1 MKSLMNLNPLLVLA
15 PHTDD
20 AELGCGGTMSR
31 FIAAGLEVHVAA
43 FSTAEESLPRTSQ
56 PGALKQ
62 EFFAAMDSM
71 GIPKD
76 HCYIYDYPVRVLSY
90 HRQEVLDNLIKLKKN
105 IQPASVFLPAG
116 ADLHQD
122 HQVLHVEGLRAFKD
136 ITLWGY
142 ELPWNHVTFSANA
155 FVALEKSHI
164 ESKWKALQAYR
175 TQLELE
181 RPYFSWEFI
190 ESLARI
196 RGTQVK
202 EKYAEAFEV
211 VRVKI

>member
-1 MKSLMNLNPLLVLA
+1 MNLNPLLVIA

-31 FIAAGLEVHVAA
+31 FVDAGLEVHVAA
-43 FSTAEESLPRTSQ
+43 FSTAEESLPENSQ
-56 PGALKQ
+56 PGALKK
-62 EFFAAMDSM
+62 EFFEAMDSM
-71 GIPKD
+71 GIPFD
-76 HCYIYDYPVRVLSY
+76 RCYVYDYPVRILSY
-90 HRQEVLDNLIKLKKN
+90 HRQEVLDNLIKLKEH
-105 IQPASVFLPAG
+105 IRPASVFLPAG

-122 HQVLHVEGLRAFKD
+122 HQVLHIEGLRAFKD
-136 ITLWGY
+136 VTLWGY

-155 FVALEKSHI
+155 FVALERSHV
-164 ESKWKALQAYR
+164 EAKWKALMAYK
-175 TQLELE
+175 TQLELK

-190 ESLARI
+190 EALARI

-211 VRVKI
+211 LRVKI